1 MVTRV
6 PVQSLIELNPRIRTE
21 QTRITFKVKD
31 MKKVQQGFTLIELM
45 IVVAII
51 GILAA
56 IAIPAYQRYTI
67 RAQIVEGLTLSGLF
81 KPAVVE
87 FHNNNG
93 AFPADN
99 IAAGLAAP
107 GDCAGKYVSSVSV
120 HGPVVSIQYGN
131 SASAQIDGRIVTV
144 TAIDNLGSMGWDCS
158 SGGVILDEYL
168 PSACR

>member
-1 MVTRV
+1 
-6 PVQSLIELNPRIRTE
+6 
-21 QTRITFKVKD
+21 

-56 IAIPAYQRYTI
+56 IAMPAYQKYTI
-67 RAQIVEGLTLSGLF
+67 RAQVAEGLSLSTPF

-93 AFPADN
+93 AFPTDN
-99 IAAGLAAP
+99 SAAGLADP
-107 GDCAGKYVSSVSV
+107 SDYTSKYVNSITVN
-120 HGPVVSIQYGN
+120 GPAVSIQYGN
-131 SASAQIDGRIVTV
+131 DAHAKINGRIVTL
-144 TAIDNLGSMGWDCS
+144 TAIDNLGSMSWVCT
-158 SGGVILDEYL
+158 SGGVISDDFL